1 MTSNNITNKNIP
13 SFLIYGY
20 LSAIAVTLFWSGN
33 FTVAR
38 GVTENI
44 PPITLAFWR
53 WMTAVLILSP
63 FAFKAMIKNWTT
75 IKNNIVYLIVTSIF
89 GVSLFNTLV
98 YIAGHSTTAMNM
110 SLIAIT
116 FPVFV
121 IIFSKFIYKEVI
133 TLNKALGILLV
144 IAGVIILITKGEL
157 AVIKNISFSAGDFW
171 MLLAAITFAI
181 YSLLIKHKPTQLGTR
196 AFQISTFSIGLIILT
211 PFYIWESSATS
222 FQIQSINQTTFYSIL
237 YLGIFASL
245 FSYTLWGKAVELVGP
260 TKSSMIY
267 YTLPIFSGVSA
278 YIFLGEKIEIIHIVS
293 MLLILIGVLTALY
306 DKTKSN
312 L

>member
-13 SFLIYGY
+13 SFFIYGY
-20 LSAIAVTLFWSGN
+20 LYAIAATLFWSGN

-44 PPITLAFWR
+44 PPVTLAFWR
-53 WMTAVLILSP
+53 WLTAVLILTP
-63 FAFKAMIKNWTT
+63 FAFKALIKNWTT
-75 IKNNIVYLIVTSIF
+75 IKSNIIYLTATSVL
-89 GVSLFNTLV
+89 GVSLFNTLI

-121 IIFSKFIYKEVI
+121 IIFSKFIYKEII
-133 TLNKALGILLV
+133 TLNKGLGILLV
-144 IAGVIILITKGEL
+144 IAGVMLLITKGEL
-157 AVIKNISFSAGDFW
+157 SVIKNISFSSGDLW
-171 MLLAAITFAI
+171 MLLAAIAFAL
-181 YSLLIKHKPTQLGTR
+181 YSLLIKHKPKQLGTR

-211 PFYIWESSATS
+211 PFYIWESLTTN
-222 FQIQSINQTTFYSIL
+222 FQIQSINQTTLYSIL

-245 FSYTLWGKAVELVGP
+245 FSYFLWGKAVELIGP
-260 TKSSMIY
+260 TKSSLIY
-267 YTLPIFSGVSA
+267 YTLPIFSGISA
-278 YIFLGEKIEIIHIVS
+278 YAFLGEKIGIIHLVS

-306 DKTKSN
+306 NKKSI
-312 L
+312 

>member
-1 MTSNNITNKNIP
+1 MKKNTS

-20 LSAIAVTLFWSGN
+20 LCAIAATIFWSGN

-44 PPITLAFWR
+44 PPVTLAFWR
-53 WMTAVLILSP
+53 WATAVLILTP
-63 FAFKAMIKNWTT
+63 FALKSLIRDWSIIKS
-75 IKNNIVYLIVTSIF
+75 NIVYLIVSSIL
-89 GVSLFNTLV
+89 GVSLFNTLI

-121 IIFSKFIYKEVI
+121 IIFSRIIYKEEI
-133 TLNKALGILLV
+133 TLNKGVGISLV
-144 IAGVIILITKGEL
+144 IAGVLTLITKADITIL
-157 AVIKNISFSAGDFW
+157 KNISFTAGDLW

-181 YSLLIKHKPTQLGTR
+181 YSILLKHKPTELGTR
-196 AFQISTFSIGLIILT
+196 SFQLSTFSIGLFLLA
-211 PFYIWESSATS
+211 PFYIWESSTTN

-245 FSYTLWGKAVELVGP
+245 FSYILWGKSVELIGP
-260 TKSSMIY
+260 IKSSMIY
-267 YTLPIFSGVSA
+267 YTLPLFSGISA
-278 YIFLGEKIEIIHIVS
+278 YMFLGERIDSIHIIS
-293 MLLILIGVLTALY
+293 MLLIIVGVVTAIY
-306 DKTKSN
+306 DKQKI
-312 L
+312 